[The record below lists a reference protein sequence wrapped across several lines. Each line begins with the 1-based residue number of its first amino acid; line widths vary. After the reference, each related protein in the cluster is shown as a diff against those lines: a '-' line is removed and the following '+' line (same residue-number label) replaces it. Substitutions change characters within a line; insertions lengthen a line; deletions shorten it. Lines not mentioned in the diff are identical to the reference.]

1 MKPLYSLPVTGY
13 LIYRSYTH
21 NSLTPLGILTA
32 ALTAL
37 LHSSHPSA
45 LPFSLLVVF
54 FLAGTRATKVKHD
67 VKSRYT
73 LSSTGS
79 SSSPPYSA
87 AQRGG
92 GGGGGG
98 GGGEPRTHVQV
109 LANSGVASFLLLVH
123 LYRINL
129 TTPSSW
135 SAGHARV
142 QAAAEEEGCV
152 PTTGSVQGLLLAG
165 IVANYAA
172 VAADTFSSEL
182 GILAGNAP
190 RLITRPWV
198 RVPRGTNGGVTAA
211 GLAAGVLGALII
223 AVASTLVMPFCGAS
237 QTGRLG
243 PVGRVLMAEEKV
255 ETYRGWTL
263 TDKLIWILAVTGW
276 GALGSVLDSLFGA
289 ILQASV
295 VDRRTGKIVEGAG
308 GEKVLVS
315 SRGKGKTAKRELV
328 HSERNRDEAMRER
341 KGADVDGS
349 DVSAVQ
355 EESRSVL
362 VGMDWLDNNQINL
375 LMAACMGFG
384 GVALAS
390 WYWGIPLSRLWT

>member
-21 NSLTPLGILTA
+21 NSLTPLGIVTA

-37 LHSSHPSA
+37 LHSSHRSA

-54 FLAGTRATKVKHD
+54 FLAGTRATKLKHD

-79 SSSPPYSA
+79 GSSPSSSA
-87 AQRGG
+87 ARRGG
-92 GGGGGG
+92 GD
-98 GGGEPRTHVQV
+98 GGEPRTHVQV
-109 LANSGVASFLLLVH
+109 LANSGVASFLLLLH
-123 LYRINL
+123 LYRTNFKHG
-129 TTPSSW
+129 SW
-135 SAGHARV
+135 SGHVKA
-142 QAAAEEEGCV
+142 QQEEGCV
-152 PTTGSVQGLLLAG
+152 PTTGSVEGLLLAG

-182 GILAGNAP
+182 GILAQNEP

-211 GLAAGVLGALII
+211 GLAAGVLGSLII
-223 AVASTLVMPFCGAS
+223 AVASTVVMPFCGAS

-243 PVGRVLMAEEKV
+243 PVGRVLMAQEKA

-263 TDKLIWILAVTGW
+263 TDKLIWILAVTGG

-315 SRGKGKTAKRELV
+315 SRGKGKTAKREVV
-328 HSERNRDEAMRER
+328 HSERNRDEALRET
-341 KGADVDGS
+341 KAADMDGR
-349 DVSAVQ
+349 DISAVP

-362 VGMDWLDNNQINL
+362 TGMDWLDNNQINL
-375 LMAACMGFG
+375 LMAACMSFG
-384 GVALAS
+384 SVALAS